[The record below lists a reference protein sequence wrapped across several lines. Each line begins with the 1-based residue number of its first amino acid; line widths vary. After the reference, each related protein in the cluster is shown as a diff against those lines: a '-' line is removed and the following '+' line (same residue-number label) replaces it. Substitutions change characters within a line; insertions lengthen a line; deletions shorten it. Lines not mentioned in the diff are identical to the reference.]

1 MTERAEEYQFYKRLK
16 ICVRCHKNQ
25 AEPNRVM
32 CLECIGADSDYRK
45 KKRKCSDTDELEK
58 KDLHHT
64 QNLLMNQL
72 LLEIGF
78 LKIMEKNIMVKS
90 V

>member
-32 CLECIGADSDYRK
+32 CLECIGAESDYRK
-45 KKRKCSDTDELEK
+45 KKRKCSDTGELKK
-58 KDLHHT
+58 KDLDKYYK
-64 QNLLMNQL
+64 LKP
-72 LLEIGF
+72 LEIPDD
-78 LKIMEKNIMVKS
+78 L
-90 V
+90 